1 MALLEIIIRPLLK
14 AQHEAGRELGRVDG
28 IAVGREQGQS
38 ETEQAYQEWIRRQ
51 REAGTKFNEDIPPPS
66 CRK

>member
-14 AQHEAGRELGRVDG
+14 AQHEAGRELGH
-28 IAVGREQGQS
+28 EQGQS

-51 REAGTKFNEDIPPPS
+51 REAGAKFNEDIPPPS